1 MQIFDTPFY
10 CTPKRVA
17 QSGLAHELMPV
28 LEVSD
33 SRTGQYFGSKC
44 INKVQKCVNSSVFV
58 GRKSSVIP
66 AVSVNSKKNRDSSV
80 FLLKEATKGSEKYFE
95 DEWNPQFCRTHLRA
109 FPLRG
114 GQNGTDR

>member
-10 CTPKRVA
+10 CTSKRVA
-17 QSGLAHELMPV
+17 QSALAHELMPV

-33 SRTGQYFGSKC
+33 WRTGQYFGSKC
-44 INKVQKCVNSSVFV
+44 INKVQKSVNSIVFV
-58 GRKSSVIP
+58 GRKSTVKG
-66 AVSVNSKKNRDSSV
+66 AVSMNNKKNHDSCV